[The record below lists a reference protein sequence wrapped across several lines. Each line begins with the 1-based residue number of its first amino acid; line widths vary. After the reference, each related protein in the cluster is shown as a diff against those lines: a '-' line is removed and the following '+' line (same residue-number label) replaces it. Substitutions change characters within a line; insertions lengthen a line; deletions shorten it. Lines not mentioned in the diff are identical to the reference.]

1 MNIVETPAPG
11 GTLLT
16 LYKEKQ
22 PVGSCLLCP
31 QAEGVRIERLEIDP
45 AWRRRGY
52 GSYLLRQA
60 LHRTGGFE
68 KGRASLYTAA
78 LPADEGAGAFAA
90 RFGFAAAEGA
100 LVRRRTPPLT
110 AVELT
115 HRFLA
120 AHLHP
125 GGKFLDATCGNGG
138 DTEFLCRLAGPEGWV
153 LGLDIQARAVAT
165 TNARLAAAGLGT
177 IGRAVQ
183 ADHADLAA
191 YLPEGGIDAAVFNFG
206 YLPGADHH
214 RFSTPATSLPALE
227 AALAALPVQRR
238 PQRRRRKKGGAGL
251 AGAPA
256 PDPVYGAGGPLCQL
270 GRDGPPA
277 LLCAEKSVRRAT
289 LPPHPFSRGAPKNR
303 CAFFIWTYFY
313 IILILHTMNDKIGFC
328 TPAPG
333 ARRVPGR
340 GKPMRSTQ

>member
-90 RFGFAAAEGA
+90 RFGFTAAEGA

-153 LGLDIQARAVAT
+153 LGLDIQARAVAN

-227 AALAALPVQRR
+227 AALAALR
-238 PQRRRRKKGGAGL
+238 PGGLL
-251 AGAPA
+251 AACL
-256 PDPVYGAGGPLCQL
+256 YSGGPN
-270 GRDGPPA
+270 GDGEKKAVLAWLERLPLTRYTVLEA
-277 LLCAEKSVRRAT
+277 RFANWAETAP
-289 LPPHPFSRGAPKNR
+289 LPCFVLKN
-303 CAFFIWTYFY
+303 
-313 IILILHTMNDKIGFC
+313 
-328 TPAPG
+328 P
-333 ARRVPGR
+333 
-340 GKPMRSTQ
+340 